1 MKLVL
6 LLAGAVVALLIAC
19 REEPPSP
26 TSTRS
31 PAPTR
36 IMPTVSSPETAI
48 PTPESAPVAVHA
60 PTPEPKPATM
70 PRAIPSGTPT
80 NTQAPPLPTA
90 TLARPPAATPESQ
103 PASGAGT
110 VPPPTPESTPTPPL
124 PATTPPP
131 PAVTPEQPQPASG
144 PGTVPPRTPEATHT
158 PPPTPASQEEI
169 AAASLSQALPWI
181 DNPQNIHQAD
191 ATETLIGI
199 WLRDA
204 ELGNAIAR
212 LSWVAKGTP
221 GDSSYFLR
229 KLDNTASLDIEF
241 ARMAI
246 ALPWMTDWLT
256 LSDINGLNVLNLLLA
271 QDSELARMALGF
283 PWVVDGVN
291 EDEYRALDYVA
302 AMASVDPELG
312 RMAAGLPWLGDG
324 LDREGDE
331 AYALARLKNMAWED
345 EDFARVAMNLPW
357 VVDGVADEGW
367 RLDGRHS
374 GEAGYLLFLQEIAEV
389 DPDLAKAIAGLP
401 WYGHEYFA
409 SRALKRIVTE
419 GHPEVARIIISK
431 PRFADDLSQI
441 EARALRGLFN
451 IAYEDVDAA
460 LFSARTL
467 GTHAGDFDLHFV
479 SSVFGIMNDDPG
491 LVRWRRL
498 TGQSWFADGLDYEE
512 AALIILLGDFA
523 GPSDFPGIA
532 EFSNR
537 QQLYLDLL
545 ETHFTQ
551 AETISL
557 PLAGD
562 VNIWVFRTEPFPAHQ
577 DLPSMIEDVARIAED
592 FTGLA
597 FPTNDIILLIDD
609 SIGRGAHLS
618 SSMVLG
624 RAVPSSVHHETA
636 HYYFGY
642 NLIDGPVWFS
652 EGGAEFIVALLRDQ
666 MGTESLEERKA
677 KLLRL
682 GNSHAECVSRY
693 GNLWGLH
700 ADSVLELLSPA
711 NNCAYVMG
719 EIFLIELHDTIGA
732 DPLAAAFRD
741 MPEKLMLPNS
751 DYFPDRIDRERV
763 REEELHRILLEHT
776 PEYRLE
782 EVNRL
787 YRKLHGGPF
796 LPSE

>member
-1 MKLVL
+1 M
-6 LLAGAVVALLIAC
+6 
-19 REEPPSP
+19 
-26 TSTRS
+26 
-31 PAPTR
+31 
-36 IMPTVSSPETAI
+36 
-48 PTPESAPVAVHA
+48 
-60 PTPEPKPATM
+60 
-70 PRAIPSGTPT
+70 
-80 NTQAPPLPTA
+80 
-90 TLARPPAATPESQ
+90 
-103 PASGAGT
+103 
-110 VPPPTPESTPTPPL
+110 
-124 PATTPPP
+124 
-131 PAVTPEQPQPASG
+131 
-144 PGTVPPRTPEATHT
+144 
-158 PPPTPASQEEI
+158 

-441 EARALRGLFN
+441 EAGALNNLFN
-451 IAYEDVDAA
+451 IAYLDVDAA
-460 LFSARTL
+460 LFSARSV
-467 GTHAGDFDLHFV
+467 GTHPGDFDLHFI

-498 TGQSWFADGLDYEE
+498 TGQSWFGDGLNYEE
-512 AALIILLGDFA
+512 AALIIVLGDFA
-523 GPSDFPGIA
+523 GPSDFPGVAGIRD
-532 EFSNR
+532 R
-537 QQLYLDLL
+537 QELYFGFLP
-545 ETHFTQ
+545 THFTQ
-551 AETISL
+551 AKTIAL

-562 VNIWVFRTEPFPAHQ
+562 VNIWVFRRAPFPA
-577 DLPSMIEDVARIAED
+577 DEDVPPMIEDVARVVEE

-597 FPTNDIILLIDD
+597 FPTNDIILLLDD
-609 SIGRGAHLS
+609 SIAGGAHFS
-618 SSMVLG
+618 SSMLLG
-624 RAVPSSVHHETA
+624 RPSARSLHHETA
-636 HYYFGY
+636 HYYFGEV
-642 NLIDGPVWFS
+642 LINGPRWLV
-652 EGGAEFIVALLRDQ
+652 EGGAEFITALLRDR
-666 MGTESLEERKA
+666 MGTESLGKRKA
-677 KLLRL
+677 KIMDPL
-682 GNSHAECVSRY
+682 NSHTDCVRKY
-693 GNLWGLH
+693 ENLWGLH
-700 ADSVLELLSPA
+700 VVSDLEWLNSPDI
-711 NNCAYVMG
+711 CPYVMG
-719 EIFLIELHDTIGA
+719 ENFLLEIHNTIGA
-732 DPLAAAFRD
+732 NRLAAAFRD
-741 MPEKLMLPNS
+741 MPERLMLPDSN
-751 DYFPDRIDRERV
+751 YFPARIDRERV
-763 REEELHRILLEHT
+763 REDELYGILLKHT
-776 PEYRLE
+776 PENRRE
-782 EVNRL
+782 ELNRL
-787 YRKLHGGPF
+787 YRELHGGPF
-796 LPSE
+796 LPGG